1 MPTTKADIIAQLQ
14 KDILLLQGHQPT
26 LNNAAV
32 DVGLG
37 PLREAFPGG
46 IFPTGHIHELISM
59 GAEEAAATSGF
70 LSGILGCLMQDG
82 GICIWISTNRMI
94 FPPALQHFGIVPDQV
109 VFVDVSRDKDALW
122 AMEEALKCN
131 GLAAVVGELKEI
143 SFTAS
148 RRLQLA
154 VEQSK
159 VTGFVH
165 RHQPRQLTS
174 TTCVARWQITP
185 LVSEQEER
193 MPGPGFPSW
202 QVALLKMRSGKP
214 GSWRLTWYDN
224 CFHTIREAITA
235 LPQTPLRKIG

>member
-1 MPTTKADIIAQLQ
+1 MIYQGSCHCGRVAYEVEGDIQGALACNCSMCQRKGSLLWFVPRAQFR
-14 KDILLLQGHQPT
+14 
-26 LNNAAV
+26 
-32 DVGLG
+32 
-37 PLREAFPGG
+37 LRTPED
-46 IFPTGHIHELISM
+46 
-59 GAEEAAATSGF
+59 AAATSGF
-70 LSGILGCLMQDG
+70 LSGILGCLMQEG
-82 GICIWISTNRMI
+82 GICIWISTHRMI
-94 FPPALQHFGIVPDQV
+94 FPPALQHFGIAPDQV

-214 GSWRLTWYDN
+214 GTWRLTWYDN
-224 CFHTIREAITA
+224 RFHTIREAITA